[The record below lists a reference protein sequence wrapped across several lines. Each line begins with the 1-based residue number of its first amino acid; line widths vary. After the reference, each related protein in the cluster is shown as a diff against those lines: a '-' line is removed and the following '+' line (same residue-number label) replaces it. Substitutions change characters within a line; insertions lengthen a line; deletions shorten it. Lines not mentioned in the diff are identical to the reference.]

1 MELQVVGIWMGEMDG
16 GQIMGGHIL
25 LDILR
30 RLDFVLVTND
40 ISVKSCGGDWH
51 SQICP
56 LIDIFRRKCGEA
68 VRGYKTRDRHKGVT
82 AAISDRQGGAM
93 PAKQQEEWRK
103 KAWEELELIA

>member
-1 MELQVVGIWMGEMDG
+1 MGEMDG

-40 ISVKSCGGDWH
+40 ISVKSCGGDWY

-68 VRGYKTRDRHKGVT
+68 VRGYKTRIGTKVT
-82 AAISDRQGGAM
+82 AAISDRQGRSYAS
-93 PAKQQEEWRK
+93 
-103 KAWEELELIA
+103 KAAGGMGEKGMGRVGTHSP